1 MYLSENTQKKLRLA
15 GIITENEVV
24 LCEGDLYIAVN
35 VLSNQR
41 RIITVDRQLLEN
53 KSNSRLL
60 KG

>member
-15 GIITENEVV
+15 GVIAENEVV

-35 VLSNQR
+35 VISNQR